1 MLKPW
6 GDLWIRY
13 MTNAAAGSRA
23 PPSLTKK
30 GRGAACDSVAQNP
43 AYKATA
49 LPFLFY
55 YIFAGHSTS
64 PTHIFKP
71 TPYMTQPFTTLVR
84 FLRHDLWHVQRHNTT
99 ALAYCCCSLL
109 KKLLLAV
116 EFFTTRC
123 VIDMAA
129 ALTYSTLL
137 ALVPILAVVFGV
149 ARGFGYNK
157 YIEVWFRELLGSQP
171 QAADAIINFVNSYL
185 VHTKSGVLLGVGL
198 VLMLYTV
205 LMLTLNVEK
214 TFNTIW
220 QVKHRRSLYRAVTD
234 YLAMLLLVPVVI
246 VLVSG
251 LSIAGARLL
260 PYVLMAVV
268 FMAMYMCVP
277 NTKVR
282 LQVVI
287 VPGILAGVGMQ
298 ALQLFYIHAQVLL
311 SSYNAIYGSFAAL
324 PLFMLWVQLSWT
336 ICLFGV
342 QLCYTNQ
349 NMDELSFRL
358 QVADISPRYRLLLA
372 IILMSRVCQRFA
384 DGKRPY
390 TALDLRRLTNIPIRI
405 TQDLLYMLVRAGLLS
420 ENSAD
425 GKDQEP
431 TYQPAMTLQKLTV
444 GAMVERLDSMGGW
457 HLDIDL
463 HEQLAQVEWK
473 QYLALREQY
482 LAELRKLPLCKEEG
496 AA

>member
-1 MLKPW
+1 
-6 GDLWIRY
+6 

-71 TPYMTQPFTTLVR
+71 TPYMPQPFTTLVR

-116 EFFTTRC
+116 EFFTTRR

>member
-1 MLKPW
+1 
-6 GDLWIRY
+6 

-84 FLRHDLWHVQRHNTT
+84 FFRHDLWHVQRHNTT

-116 EFFTTRC
+116 EFFTTRR

-171 QAADAIINFVNSYL
+171 QAADAIVNFVNSYL

-214 TFNTIW
+214 TFNAIW

-287 VPGILAGVGMQ
+287 VPGILAGAGMQ

-358 QVADISPRYRLLLA
+358 QVADISPRYRRLLA

>member
-1 MLKPW
+1 
-6 GDLWIRY
+6 

-23 PPSLTKK
+23 RPSLTKK

-116 EFFTTRC
+116 EFFTTRR

>member
-1 MLKPW
+1 
-6 GDLWIRY
+6 
-13 MTNAAAGSRA
+13 
-23 PPSLTKK
+23 
-30 GRGAACDSVAQNP
+30 
-43 AYKATA
+43 
-49 LPFLFY
+49 
-55 YIFAGHSTS
+55 
-64 PTHIFKP
+64 
-71 TPYMTQPFTTLVR
+71 MTQPFATLVR

-99 ALAYCCCSLL
+99 ALAYYCCSLL

-116 EFFTTRC
+116 EFFTTRR

-157 YIEVWFRELLGSQP
+157 YIEVWFRELLSSQP

-358 QVADISPRYRLLLA
+358 QVADISPRYRRLLA

>member
-1 MLKPW
+1 
-6 GDLWIRY
+6 
-13 MTNAAAGSRA
+13 MTNTAAGSR
-23 PPSLTKK
+23 PPRSPK
-30 GRGAACDSVAQNP
+30 RGEALC
-43 AYKATA
+43 ATA
-49 LPFLFY
+49 WHKTRLIGPLPYRFCFY

-71 TPYMTQPFTTLVR
+71 TPYMTQPITTLVR

-99 ALAYCCCSLL
+99 ALAYYCCSLL

-116 EFFTTRC
+116 EFFTTRR

-268 FMAMYMCVP
+268 FMGMYMCVP

>member
-1 MLKPW
+1 
-6 GDLWIRY
+6 

-23 PPSLTKK
+23 PLSLTKK

-116 EFFTTRC
+116 EFFTTRR

-358 QVADISPRYRLLLA
+358 QVADISPRYRRLLA

>member
-1 MLKPW
+1 MLFP
-6 GDLWIRY
+6 LH
-13 MTNAAAGSRA
+13 S
-23 PPSLTKK
+23 SLK
-30 GRGAACDSVAQNP
+30 
-43 AYKATA
+43 
-49 LPFLFY
+49 
-55 YIFAGHSTS
+55 HS
-64 PTHIFKP
+64 
-71 TPYMTQPFTTLVR
+71 
-84 FLRHDLWHVQRHNTT
+84 
-99 ALAYCCCSLL
+99 CCSLL
-109 KKLLLAV
+109 KKLLLAI

-157 YIEVWFRELLGSQP
+157 YIEVWFRDTLSSQP
-171 QAADAIINFVNSYL
+171 HAADAIISFVNSYL
-185 VHTKSGVLLGVGL
+185 VHTKSGVFLGVGL

-205 LMLTLNVEK
+205 LMLTMNIEK
-214 TFNTIW
+214 TFNAIW
-220 QVKHRRSLYRAVTD
+220 QVKHRRSLYRAITD
-234 YLAMLLLVPVVI
+234 HLAMLLIVPVVI
-246 VLVSG
+246 VVASG

-260 PYVLMAVV
+260 PYVLMVVV
-268 FMAMYMCVP
+268 FMGMYMCVP
-277 NTKVR
+277 NTKVKLR
-282 LQVVI
+282 AVI

-342 QLCYTNQ
+342 ELCYTNQ

-372 IILMSRVCQRFA
+372 TILLSRICQQFA

-405 TQDLLYMLVRAGLLS
+405 TQDVLYMLVRAGLLN

-425 GKDQEP
+425 DKDQEP
-431 TYQPAMTLQKLTV
+431 TYQPAMTLQKLTL
-444 GAMVERLDSMGGW
+444 GTMIERLDSMGEW

-463 HEQLAQVEWK
+463 HQQLAKVDWK

-482 LAELRKLPLCKEEG
+482 LAGLREVRLCEEEE
-496 AA
+496 

>member
-1 MLKPW
+1 
-6 GDLWIRY
+6 

-23 PPSLTKK
+23 PPSLTTK

-116 EFFTTRC
+116 EFFTTRR

>member
-1 MLKPW
+1 
-6 GDLWIRY
+6 

-99 ALAYCCCSLL
+99 ALAYYCCSLL

-116 EFFTTRC
+116 EFFTTRR

-214 TFNTIW
+214 TFNAIW

-251 LSIAGARLL
+251 LSIAGAMLL

>member
-1 MLKPW
+1 
-6 GDLWIRY
+6 
-13 MTNAAAGSRA
+13 
-23 PPSLTKK
+23 
-30 GRGAACDSVAQNP
+30 
-43 AYKATA
+43 
-49 LPFLFY
+49 
-55 YIFAGHSTS
+55 
-64 PTHIFKP
+64 
-71 TPYMTQPFTTLVR
+71 MTQPFTTLVR

-116 EFFTTRC
+116 EFFTTRR

-358 QVADISPRYRLLLA
+358 QVADISPRYRRLLA

>member
-1 MLKPW
+1 
-6 GDLWIRY
+6 

-30 GRGAACDSVAQNP
+30 GRGAVCDSVAQNP

-49 LPFLFY
+49 LPFFCLL

-116 EFFTTRC
+116 EFFTTRR

-157 YIEVWFRELLGSQP
+157 YIEVWFRELLSSQP

-342 QLCYTNQ
+342 ELCYTNQ

-358 QVADISPRYRLLLA
+358 QVADISPRYRRLLA

>member
-1 MLKPW
+1 
-6 GDLWIRY
+6 
-13 MTNAAAGSRA
+13 
-23 PPSLTKK
+23 
-30 GRGAACDSVAQNP
+30 
-43 AYKATA
+43 
-49 LPFLFY
+49 
-55 YIFAGHSTS
+55 
-64 PTHIFKP
+64 
-71 TPYMTQPFTTLVR
+71 MTQPFATLVR

-99 ALAYCCCSLL
+99 ALAYYCCSLL

-116 EFFTTRC
+116 EFFTTRR

-220 QVKHRRSLYRAVTD
+220 QVKYRRSLYRAVTD

-358 QVADISPRYRLLLA
+358 QVADISPRYRRLLA

-482 LAELRKLPLCKEEG
+482 LAELRKVPLCKEEG

>member
-1 MLKPW
+1 
-6 GDLWIRY
+6 
-13 MTNAAAGSRA
+13 
-23 PPSLTKK
+23 
-30 GRGAACDSVAQNP
+30 
-43 AYKATA
+43 
-49 LPFLFY
+49 
-55 YIFAGHSTS
+55 
-64 PTHIFKP
+64 
-71 TPYMTQPFTTLVR
+71 MTQPFTTLVR

-116 EFFTTRC
+116 EFFTTRR

-287 VPGILAGVGMQ
+287 VPSILAGVGMQ
-298 ALQLFYIHAQVLL
+298 ALQLFYIHVQVLL

>member
-1 MLKPW
+1 
-6 GDLWIRY
+6 

-116 EFFTTRC
+116 EFFTTRR

-358 QVADISPRYRLLLA
+358 QVADISPRYRRLLA

>member
-1 MLKPW
+1 
-6 GDLWIRY
+6 
-13 MTNAAAGSRA
+13 
-23 PPSLTKK
+23 
-30 GRGAACDSVAQNP
+30 
-43 AYKATA
+43 
-49 LPFLFY
+49 
-55 YIFAGHSTS
+55 
-64 PTHIFKP
+64 
-71 TPYMTQPFTTLVR
+71 MTQPFATLVR

-99 ALAYCCCSLL
+99 ALAYYCCSLL

-116 EFFTTRC
+116 EFFTTRR

-220 QVKHRRSLYRAVTD
+220 QVKHRRSLYRSVTD

-251 LSIAGARLL
+251 LSIASATLTVLTDNYAVLGPMMRVAVGVL
-260 PYVLMAVV
+260 PYVLMSVV
-268 FMAMYMCVP
+268 FMGMYMCVP

>member
-1 MLKPW
+1 
-6 GDLWIRY
+6 
-13 MTNAAAGSRA
+13 
-23 PPSLTKK
+23 
-30 GRGAACDSVAQNP
+30 
-43 AYKATA
+43 
-49 LPFLFY
+49 
-55 YIFAGHSTS
+55 
-64 PTHIFKP
+64 
-71 TPYMTQPFTTLVR
+71 MTQPFTTLVR

-116 EFFTTRC
+116 EFFTTRR

-251 LSIAGARLL
+251 LSIAGAMLL

-358 QVADISPRYRLLLA
+358 QVADISPRYRRLLA

>member
-1 MLKPW
+1 
-6 GDLWIRY
+6 
-13 MTNAAAGSRA
+13 
-23 PPSLTKK
+23 
-30 GRGAACDSVAQNP
+30 
-43 AYKATA
+43 
-49 LPFLFY
+49 
-55 YIFAGHSTS
+55 
-64 PTHIFKP
+64 
-71 TPYMTQPFTTLVR
+71 MTQPFTTLVR

-116 EFFTTRC
+116 EFFTTRR

-251 LSIAGARLL
+251 LSIASATLTVQADNYAVLGPMMRVAVGVL
-260 PYVLMAVV
+260 PYVLMSVV
-268 FMAMYMCVP
+268 FMGMYMCVP

-358 QVADISPRYRLLLA
+358 QVADISPRYRRLLA
-372 IILMSRVCQRFA
+372 IILMSRVCQQFA
-384 DGKRPY
+384 D
-390 TALDLRRLTNIPIRI
+390 
-405 TQDLLYMLVRAGLLS
+405 VFW
-420 ENSAD
+420 
-425 GKDQEP
+425 
-431 TYQPAMTLQKLTV
+431 
-444 GAMVERLDSMGGW
+444 GW
-457 HLDIDL
+457 HTFCSI
-463 HEQLAQVEWK
+463 VNG
-473 QYLALREQY
+473 
-482 LAELRKLPLCKEEG
+482 LRKKYIYRRKTYYG
-496 AA
+496 IY

>member
-1 MLKPW
+1 
-6 GDLWIRY
+6 
-13 MTNAAAGSRA
+13 
-23 PPSLTKK
+23 
-30 GRGAACDSVAQNP
+30 
-43 AYKATA
+43 
-49 LPFLFY
+49 
-55 YIFAGHSTS
+55 
-64 PTHIFKP
+64 
-71 TPYMTQPFTTLVR
+71 MTQPFTTLVR

-109 KKLLLAV
+109 KKLMLAV
-116 EFFTTRC
+116 EFFTTRR

>member
-1 MLKPW
+1 MLFP
-6 GDLWIRY
+6 L
-13 MTNAAAGSRA
+13 
-23 PPSLTKK
+23 PSSLK
-30 GRGAACDSVAQNP
+30 
-43 AYKATA
+43 
-49 LPFLFY
+49 
-55 YIFAGHSTS
+55 HS
-64 PTHIFKP
+64 
-71 TPYMTQPFTTLVR
+71 
-84 FLRHDLWHVQRHNTT
+84 
-99 ALAYCCCSLL
+99 CCSLL
-109 KKLLLAV
+109 KKLLLAI
-116 EFFTTRC
+116 EFFTTRR

-157 YIEVWFRELLGSQP
+157 YIEVWFRDTLSSQP
-171 QAADAIINFVNSYL
+171 HAADAIISFVNSYL
-185 VHTKSGVLLGVGL
+185 VHTKSGVFLGVGL

-205 LMLTLNVEK
+205 LMLTMNIEK
-214 TFNTIW
+214 TFNAIW
-220 QVKHRRSLYRAVTD
+220 QVKHRRSLYRAITD
-234 YLAMLLLVPVVI
+234 HLAMLLIVPVVI
-246 VLVSG
+246 VVASG

-260 PYVLMAVV
+260 PYVLMVVV
-268 FMAMYMCVP
+268 FMGMYMCVP
-277 NTKVR
+277 NTKVKLR
-282 LQVVI
+282 AVI

-342 QLCYTNQ
+342 ELCYTNQ

-372 IILMSRVCQRFA
+372 TILLSRICQQFA

-405 TQDLLYMLVRAGLLS
+405 TQDVLYMLVRAGLLN

-425 GKDQEP
+425 DKDQEP
-431 TYQPAMTLQKLTV
+431 TYQPAMTLQKLTL
-444 GAMVERLDSMGGW
+444 GTMIERLDSMGEW
-457 HLDIDL
+457 HLNIDL
-463 HEQLAQVEWK
+463 HQQLAKVDWK

-482 LAELRKLPLCKEEG
+482 LAGLREVRLCEEEE
-496 AA
+496 

>member
-1 MLKPW
+1 
-6 GDLWIRY
+6 
-13 MTNAAAGSRA
+13 
-23 PPSLTKK
+23 
-30 GRGAACDSVAQNP
+30 
-43 AYKATA
+43 
-49 LPFLFY
+49 
-55 YIFAGHSTS
+55 
-64 PTHIFKP
+64 
-71 TPYMTQPFTTLVR
+71 MTQPFTTLVR

-116 EFFTTRC
+116 EFFTTRR

-372 IILMSRVCQRFA
+372 MILMSRVCQRFA
-384 DGKRPY
+384 DGKHPY

>member
-1 MLKPW
+1 MNSSLFPLHSSLK
-6 GDLWIRY
+6 
-13 MTNAAAGSRA
+13 
-23 PPSLTKK
+23 
-30 GRGAACDSVAQNP
+30 
-43 AYKATA
+43 
-49 LPFLFY
+49 
-55 YIFAGHSTS
+55 HS
-64 PTHIFKP
+64 
-71 TPYMTQPFTTLVR
+71 
-84 FLRHDLWHVQRHNTT
+84 
-99 ALAYCCCSLL
+99 CCSLL
-109 KKLLLAV
+109 KKLLLAI
-116 EFFTTRC
+116 EFFTTRR

-157 YIEVWFRELLGSQP
+157 YIEVWFRDTLSSQP
-171 QAADAIINFVNSYL
+171 HAADAIISFVNSYL
-185 VHTKSGVLLGVGL
+185 VHTKSGVFLGVGL

-205 LMLTLNVEK
+205 LMLTMNIEK
-214 TFNTIW
+214 TFNAIW
-220 QVKHRRSLYRAVTD
+220 QVKHRRSLYRAITD
-234 YLAMLLLVPVVI
+234 HLAMLLIVPVVI
-246 VLVSG
+246 VVASG

-260 PYVLMAVV
+260 PYVLMVVV
-268 FMAMYMCVP
+268 FMGMYMCVP
-277 NTKVR
+277 NTKVKLR
-282 LQVVI
+282 AVI
-287 VPGILAGVGMQ
+287 VPSILAGVGMQ

-342 QLCYTNQ
+342 ELCYTNQ

-372 IILMSRVCQRFA
+372 TILMSRICQQFA

-405 TQDLLYMLVRAGLLS
+405 TQDVLYMLVRAGLLN

-425 GKDQEP
+425 DKDQEP
-431 TYQPAMTLQKLTV
+431 TYQPAMTLQKLTL
-444 GAMVERLDSMGGW
+444 GTMIERLDSMGEW

-463 HEQLAQVEWK
+463 HEQLAKVDWK

-482 LAELRKLPLCKEEG
+482 LAGLREVKLCEEEE
-496 AA
+496 

>member
-1 MLKPW
+1 MNSSLFPLHSSLK
-6 GDLWIRY
+6 
-13 MTNAAAGSRA
+13 
-23 PPSLTKK
+23 
-30 GRGAACDSVAQNP
+30 
-43 AYKATA
+43 
-49 LPFLFY
+49 
-55 YIFAGHSTS
+55 HS
-64 PTHIFKP
+64 
-71 TPYMTQPFTTLVR
+71 
-84 FLRHDLWHVQRHNTT
+84 
-99 ALAYCCCSLL
+99 CCNLL
-109 KKLLLAV
+109 KKLLLAI
-116 EFFTTRC
+116 EFFTTRR

-157 YIEVWFRELLGSQP
+157 YIEVWFRDTLSSQP
-171 QAADAIINFVNSYL
+171 HAADAIISFVNSYL
-185 VHTKSGVLLGVGL
+185 VHTKSGVFLGVGL

-205 LMLTLNVEK
+205 LMLTMNIEK
-214 TFNTIW
+214 TFNAIW
-220 QVKHRRSLYRAVTD
+220 QVKHRRSLYRAITD
-234 YLAMLLLVPVVI
+234 HLAMLLIVPVVI
-246 VLVSG
+246 VVASG

-260 PYVLMAVV
+260 PYVLMVVV
-268 FMAMYMCVP
+268 FMGMYMCVP
-277 NTKVR
+277 NTKVKLR
-282 LQVVI
+282 AVI

-342 QLCYTNQ
+342 ELCYTNQ

-372 IILMSRVCQRFA
+372 TILLSRICQQFA

-405 TQDLLYMLVRAGLLS
+405 TQDVLYMLVRAGLLN

-425 GKDQEP
+425 DKDQES
-431 TYQPAMTLQKLTV
+431 TYQPAMTLQKLTL
-444 GAMVERLDSMGGW
+444 GTMIERLDSMGEW

-463 HEQLAQVEWK
+463 HQQLAKVDWK

-482 LAELRKLPLCKEEG
+482 LAGLREVRLCEEEE
-496 AA
+496 

>member
-1 MLKPW
+1 
-6 GDLWIRY
+6 
-13 MTNAAAGSRA
+13 
-23 PPSLTKK
+23 
-30 GRGAACDSVAQNP
+30 
-43 AYKATA
+43 
-49 LPFLFY
+49 
-55 YIFAGHSTS
+55 
-64 PTHIFKP
+64 
-71 TPYMTQPFTTLVR
+71 MTQPFTTLVR

-116 EFFTTRC
+116 EFFTTRR

-358 QVADISPRYRLLLA
+358 QVADISPRYRRLLA

-482 LAELRKLPLCKEEG
+482 LTELRKLPLCKEEG

>member
-1 MLKPW
+1 
-6 GDLWIRY
+6 
-13 MTNAAAGSRA
+13 
-23 PPSLTKK
+23 
-30 GRGAACDSVAQNP
+30 
-43 AYKATA
+43 
-49 LPFLFY
+49 
-55 YIFAGHSTS
+55 
-64 PTHIFKP
+64 
-71 TPYMTQPFTTLVR
+71 MTQPFTTLVR

-99 ALAYCCCSLL
+99 ALTYCCCSLL

-116 EFFTTRC
+116 EFFTTRR

-251 LSIAGARLL
+251 LSIAGAMLL

-342 QLCYTNQ
+342 ELCYTNQ

-358 QVADISPRYRLLLA
+358 QVADISPRYRRLLA

-482 LAELRKLPLCKEEG
+482 LAELRKVPLCKEEG

>member
-1 MLKPW
+1 M
-6 GDLWIRY
+6 
-13 MTNAAAGSRA
+13 
-23 PPSLTKK
+23 
-30 GRGAACDSVAQNP
+30 CDRVAQNP

-49 LPFLFY
+49 FPFFLLLY
-55 YIFAGHSTS
+55 FAGHSTS
-64 PTHIFKP
+64 PPYTFLTP

-116 EFFTTRC
+116 EFFTTRR

-260 PYVLMAVV
+260 PYVLMVVV

-277 NTKVR
+277 NTKVKLR
-282 LQVVI
+282 AVI
-287 VPGILAGVGMQ
+287 MPGILAGVGMQ

-372 IILMSRVCQRFA
+372 MILMSRVCQRFA

-482 LAELRKLPLCKEEG
+482 LAELRKVPLCKEEG

>member
-1 MLKPW
+1 
-6 GDLWIRY
+6 
-13 MTNAAAGSRA
+13 
-23 PPSLTKK
+23 
-30 GRGAACDSVAQNP
+30 
-43 AYKATA
+43 
-49 LPFLFY
+49 
-55 YIFAGHSTS
+55 
-64 PTHIFKP
+64 
-71 TPYMTQPFTTLVR
+71 MTQPFTTLVR

-116 EFFTTRC
+116 EFFTTRR

-171 QAADAIINFVNSYL
+171 QAADAIVNFVNSYL

-358 QVADISPRYRLLLA
+358 QVADISPRYRRLLA

>member
-1 MLKPW
+1 
-6 GDLWIRY
+6 
-13 MTNAAAGSRA
+13 
-23 PPSLTKK
+23 
-30 GRGAACDSVAQNP
+30 
-43 AYKATA
+43 
-49 LPFLFY
+49 
-55 YIFAGHSTS
+55 
-64 PTHIFKP
+64 
-71 TPYMTQPFTTLVR
+71 MTQPFTTLVR

-116 EFFTTRC
+116 EFFTTRR

-251 LSIAGARLL
+251 LSIAGAMLL

-358 QVADISPRYRLLLA
+358 QVADISPRYRRLLA

-482 LAELRKLPLCKEEG
+482 LAELRKVPLCKEEG

>member
-1 MLKPW
+1 
-6 GDLWIRY
+6 
-13 MTNAAAGSRA
+13 
-23 PPSLTKK
+23 
-30 GRGAACDSVAQNP
+30 
-43 AYKATA
+43 
-49 LPFLFY
+49 
-55 YIFAGHSTS
+55 
-64 PTHIFKP
+64 
-71 TPYMTQPFTTLVR
+71 MTQPITTLVR

-99 ALAYCCCSLL
+99 ALAYYCCSLL

-116 EFFTTRC
+116 EFFTTRR

-268 FMAMYMCVP
+268 FMGMYMCVP

-390 TALDLRRLTNIPIRI
+390 TALGLRRLTNIPIRI

>member
-1 MLKPW
+1 
-6 GDLWIRY
+6 
-13 MTNAAAGSRA
+13 
-23 PPSLTKK
+23 
-30 GRGAACDSVAQNP
+30 
-43 AYKATA
+43 
-49 LPFLFY
+49 
-55 YIFAGHSTS
+55 
-64 PTHIFKP
+64 
-71 TPYMTQPFTTLVR
+71 MTQPFTTLVR

-99 ALAYCCCSLL
+99 ALAYYCCSLL

-116 EFFTTRC
+116 EFFTTRR

>member
-1 MLKPW
+1 
-6 GDLWIRY
+6 
-13 MTNAAAGSRA
+13 
-23 PPSLTKK
+23 
-30 GRGAACDSVAQNP
+30 
-43 AYKATA
+43 
-49 LPFLFY
+49 
-55 YIFAGHSTS
+55 
-64 PTHIFKP
+64 
-71 TPYMTQPFTTLVR
+71 MTQPFTTLVR

-99 ALAYCCCSLL
+99 ALAYYCCSLL

-116 EFFTTRC
+116 EFFTTRR

-171 QAADAIINFVNSYL
+171 QAADAIVNFVNSYL

-482 LAELRKLPLCKEEG
+482 LVELRKLPLCKEEG

>member
-1 MLKPW
+1 
-6 GDLWIRY
+6 
-13 MTNAAAGSRA
+13 
-23 PPSLTKK
+23 
-30 GRGAACDSVAQNP
+30 
-43 AYKATA
+43 
-49 LPFLFY
+49 
-55 YIFAGHSTS
+55 
-64 PTHIFKP
+64 
-71 TPYMTQPFTTLVR
+71 MTQPFATLVR

-99 ALAYCCCSLL
+99 ALAYYCCSLL

-116 EFFTTRC
+116 EFFTTRR

>member
-1 MLKPW
+1 
-6 GDLWIRY
+6 
-13 MTNAAAGSRA
+13 
-23 PPSLTKK
+23 
-30 GRGAACDSVAQNP
+30 
-43 AYKATA
+43 
-49 LPFLFY
+49 
-55 YIFAGHSTS
+55 
-64 PTHIFKP
+64 
-71 TPYMTQPFTTLVR
+71 MTQPITTLVR

-99 ALAYCCCSLL
+99 ALAYYCCSLL

-116 EFFTTRC
+116 EFFTTRR

-268 FMAMYMCVP
+268 FMGMYMCVP

>member
-1 MLKPW
+1 
-6 GDLWIRY
+6 
-13 MTNAAAGSRA
+13 
-23 PPSLTKK
+23 
-30 GRGAACDSVAQNP
+30 
-43 AYKATA
+43 
-49 LPFLFY
+49 
-55 YIFAGHSTS
+55 
-64 PTHIFKP
+64 
-71 TPYMTQPFTTLVR
+71 MTQPFTTLVR

-116 EFFTTRC
+116 EFFTTRR

-205 LMLTLNVEK
+205 LILTLNVEK

-324 PLFMLWVQLSWT
+324 PLFMLWAQLSWT

-358 QVADISPRYRLLLA
+358 QVADISPRYRRLLA

>member
-1 MLKPW
+1 MCE
-6 GDLWIRY
+6 G
-13 MTNAAAGSRA
+13 
-23 PPSLTKK
+23 
-30 GRGAACDSVAQNP
+30 VAQNP
-43 AYKATA
+43 AYRATA
-49 LPFLFY
+49 FPFLF
-55 YIFAGHSTS
+55 IIAGHSTS

-116 EFFTTRC
+116 EFFTTRR

-185 VHTKSGVLLGVGL
+185 VHTRSGVLLGVGL

-358 QVADISPRYRLLLA
+358 QVADISPRYRRLLA

-463 HEQLAQVEWK
+463 HQQLAQVEWK

-482 LAELRKLPLCKEEG
+482 LAELRKVPLCKEEG

>member
-1 MLKPW
+1 M
-6 GDLWIRY
+6 
-13 MTNAAAGSRA
+13 
-23 PPSLTKK
+23 
-30 GRGAACDSVAQNP
+30 
-43 AYKATA
+43 
-49 LPFLFY
+49 
-55 YIFAGHSTS
+55 
-64 PTHIFKP
+64 
-71 TPYMTQPFTTLVR
+71 
-84 FLRHDLWHVQRHNTT
+84 
-99 ALAYCCCSLL
+99 
-109 KKLLLAV
+109 
-116 EFFTTRC
+116 
-123 VIDMAA
+123 
-129 ALTYSTLL
+129 
-137 ALVPILAVVFGV
+137 
-149 ARGFGYNK
+149 
-157 YIEVWFRELLGSQP
+157 
-171 QAADAIINFVNSYL
+171 
-185 VHTKSGVLLGVGL
+185 
-198 VLMLYTV
+198 
-205 LMLTLNVEK
+205 
-214 TFNTIW
+214 
-220 QVKHRRSLYRAVTD
+220 KHRRSLYRAVTD

>member
-1 MLKPW
+1 
-6 GDLWIRY
+6 
-13 MTNAAAGSRA
+13 
-23 PPSLTKK
+23 
-30 GRGAACDSVAQNP
+30 
-43 AYKATA
+43 
-49 LPFLFY
+49 
-55 YIFAGHSTS
+55 
-64 PTHIFKP
+64 
-71 TPYMTQPFTTLVR
+71 MTQPFTTLVR

-116 EFFTTRC
+116 EFFTTRR

-214 TFNTIW
+214 TFNAIW

-251 LSIAGARLL
+251 LSIAGAMLL

-358 QVADISPRYRLLLA
+358 QVADISPRYRRLLA

>member
-1 MLKPW
+1 
-6 GDLWIRY
+6 
-13 MTNAAAGSRA
+13 
-23 PPSLTKK
+23 
-30 GRGAACDSVAQNP
+30 
-43 AYKATA
+43 
-49 LPFLFY
+49 
-55 YIFAGHSTS
+55 
-64 PTHIFKP
+64 
-71 TPYMTQPFTTLVR
+71 MTQPFTTLVR

-116 EFFTTRC
+116 EFFTTRR

-268 FMAMYMCVP
+268 FMAMYMCMP

>member
-1 MLKPW
+1 
-6 GDLWIRY
+6 

-116 EFFTTRC
+116 EFFTTRR

-473 QYLALREQY
+473 QYLVLREQY

>member
-1 MLKPW
+1 
-6 GDLWIRY
+6 

-30 GRGAACDSVAQNP
+30 GRGAVCDSVAQNP

-116 EFFTTRC
+116 EFFTTRR

-358 QVADISPRYRLLLA
+358 QVADISPRYRRLLA